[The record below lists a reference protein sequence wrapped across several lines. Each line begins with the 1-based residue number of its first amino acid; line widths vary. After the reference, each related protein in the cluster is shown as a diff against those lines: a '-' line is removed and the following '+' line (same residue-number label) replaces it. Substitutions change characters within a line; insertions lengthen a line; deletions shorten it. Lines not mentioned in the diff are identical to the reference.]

1 MLNQWQP
8 LFTCYLSLTFIR
20 FLRVHQGIKLSTM
33 KYWINYYHL
42 YILTYEPTLLGTRTI
57 LLENKIKTTL
67 VHYKSYTKT
76 KPTHIQKNI
85 YQFFLHMRKLPT
97 TAQKDLINERTKI
110 ITEIIASHTFTC
122 LVQYLYI
129 YHQYVMKGSNRRES
143 LCHHTVVNISR
154 ILRYII
160 DYHITHH
167 VSLQRSLLHSDV
179 PVSYSS

>member
-8 LFTCYLSLTFIR
+8 LFTCYLSLTFIH
-20 FLRVHQGIKLSTM
+20 FYVFTKVLNYQQWILGKCLSFIH
-33 KYWINYYHL
+33 INL
-42 YILTYEPTLLGTRTI
+42 WTNIAGNSNTF
-57 LLENKIKTTL
+57 ENKIKDNTRSLQT
-67 VHYKSYTKT
+67 YTKI

-85 YQFFLHMRKLPT
+85 YQFFLHMQKLPT
-97 TAQKDLINERTKI
+97 TAQKDLINEPTEI
-110 ITEIIASHTFTC
+110 ITEIITSHTFTC
-122 LVQYLYI
+122 LFLYLYI

-143 LCHHTVVNISR
+143 LCHHTVVNILR

-167 VSLQRSLLHSDV
+167 VSLQRSLLHFDV